1 MQVIHF
7 TQAAA
12 DPLGF
17 SGTRQNRMA
26 SPARPHVGA
35 LRLLGMQIFRTL
47 GATDPLKGFG
57 AMGASFLPLADGQG
71 DTHVSC
77 AHLEAGATINA
88 PSLTHAAALLV
99 VHGRMTITSEH
110 GEPRNTDIHSGMG
123 IVVARGEPYSFK
135 SDSGA
140 ILLIVESQEL
150 TAHARAISTPQRI
163 EGATWP
169 SDSVIA

>member
-1 MQVIHF
+1 MKVIHF
-7 TQAAA
+7 T
-12 DPLGF
+12 
-17 SGTRQNRMA
+17 S
-26 SPARPHVGA
+26 
-35 LRLLGMQIFRTL
+35 

-57 AMGASFLPLADGQG
+57 AIGASFLPLADGHG
-71 DTHVSC
+71 ETHVSC
-77 AHLEAGATINA
+77 VYLRSGATICA
-88 PSLTHAAALLV
+88 PSLTQAATLLV

-123 IVVARGEPYSFK
+123 VVVAREEPYSFK

-150 TAHARAISTPQRI
+150 TAHAHAISTPQRI